1 MATLLAMLCPAA
13 AGHIVKVSDVPSYGQ
28 NPAGFSDYPV
38 GFPGCGPT
46 AGGMVI
52 GYWEGQGYGNLIPGS
67 NSWTDNRPAVE
78 AMIGSQGHYDDYWG
92 TDADPPQHADDCVA
106 DFMGTSRDSIPNGA
120 TAETNLH
127 SGLVEYAKDLGY
139 ASANGWYS
147 LQGGLWNH
155 FVAEIDAGR
164 PMVFAVDT
172 GGDGT
177 ANHCVTVIGYDD
189 TAGAERYYY
198 YDPNHVDVEYD
209 AAFQPKGN
217 VMGVSTG
224 HWFDPGDVP
233 VPEHA
238 WSGAQGTAWADGG
251 NWSEGAPPDA
261 SSTAV
266 FDAAAPRQP
275 ALGQDAD
282 VTGTLTVYAGG
293 ADSAGDGANTVT
305 APVALGAASTWTVG
319 TDGTLA
325 LASGL
330 DAGGFALAKDG
341 PGILELAGATDLGG
355 LDVQDGT
362 VRITDGGTLI
372 LRAGGLTLATAA
384 ALDLTDNLLVDYEP
398 GASPYDPSEAW
409 VTTADEYAF
418 GVADT
423 ADSDYTP
430 PADLEGEPFD
440 GDHLPEPAT
449 LALLAGGLAWGL
461 ARRRPR
467 GG

>member
-1 MATLLAMLCPAA
+1 MATLLAMLCPPA
-13 AGHIVKVSDVPSYGQ
+13 AGNIVRIDGVPSYGQ

-52 GYWEGQGYGNLIPGS
+52 GYWDAHGYDDLITGS
-67 NSWTDNRPAVE
+67 NSWTDNRAAVE
-78 AMIGSQGHYDDYWG
+78 AMIGSQGYYEDYWG

-106 DFMGTSRDSIPNGA
+106 DFMGTSRDPKGNGQ

-127 SGLVEYAKDLGY
+127 YGLVEYARARGY
-139 ASANGWYS
+139 ASADGWYS
-147 LQGGLWNH
+147 PQGGLWNH

-172 GGDGT
+172 GGDGY

-217 VMGVSTG
+217 VMGVSSG
-224 HWFDPGDVP
+224 AWFDPIGAMP
-233 VPEHA
+233 IEHA

-266 FDAAAPRQP
+266 FDASAPHQP
-275 ALGQDAD
+275 ALGRDAA
-282 VTGTLTVYAGG
+282 VRRLEFRSTGWTVGGTGTLTVYEGG

-305 APVALGAASTWTVG
+305 APVALGADSTWTVG
-319 TDGTLA
+319 ADGTLA

-355 LDVQDGT
+355 LDIQDGT

-372 LRAGGLTLATAA
+372 LRARGLTL
-384 ALDLTDNLLVDYEP
+384 
-398 GASPYDPSEAW
+398 
-409 VTTADEYAF
+409 TTGYNNGDWN
-418 GVADT
+418 
-423 ADSDYTP
+423 SN
-430 PADLEGEPFD
+430 PADLEDEPFD
-440 GDHLPEPAT
+440 VDHLPEPAT
-449 LALLAGGLAWGL
+449 LALLAAGLGAML
-461 ARRRPR
+461 ARRRVQR
-467 GG
+467 